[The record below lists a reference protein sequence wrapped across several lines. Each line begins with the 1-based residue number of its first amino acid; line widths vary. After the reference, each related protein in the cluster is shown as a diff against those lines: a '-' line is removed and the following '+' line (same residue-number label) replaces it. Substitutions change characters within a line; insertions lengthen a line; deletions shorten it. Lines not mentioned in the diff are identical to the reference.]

1 MIKKLREDEL
11 LTQKELCKK
20 IGMQQGDLSKYENDK
35 MSPSIN
41 TLEKILKAMG
51 YKLLINVGEND
62 E

>member
-20 IGMQQGDLSKYENDK
+20 IGMWQGELSKYENDK

-51 YKLLINVGEND
+51 
-62 E
+62 